1 MNRLYIPSK
10 PHPITMKTTTITPSQ
25 AKELAEKQT
34 KNPDFTRTFR
44 KSCIFAEH
52 SPNSNAGYEKKYQ

>member
-1 MNRLYIPSK
+1 
-10 PHPITMKTTTITPSQ
+10 MKTTTITPPH
-25 AKELAEKQT
+25 KP
-34 KNPDFTRTFR
+34 KNWLKNKRKIQILHAHSE